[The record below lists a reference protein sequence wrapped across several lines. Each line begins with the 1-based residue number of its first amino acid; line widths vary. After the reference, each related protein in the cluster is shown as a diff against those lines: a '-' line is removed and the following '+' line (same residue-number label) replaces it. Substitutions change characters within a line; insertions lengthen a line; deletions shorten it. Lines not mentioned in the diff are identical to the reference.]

1 MNNNVKKNAIY
12 NHISR
17 YGIVKNQSNYEEL
30 RKVIEKK
37 DYFVYKKFAN

>member
-12 NHISR
+12 NHMSR
-17 YGIVKNQSNYEEL
+17 YGIVKDQSNYEEL

-37 DYFVYKKFAN
+37 IILSTKKFAN